1 MLFFQPSDFIPPL
14 DFVSWTKELSAST
27 SYEKKLKFRG
37 LEEKHNLGVEGW
49 VEFRWGEVRH
59 EHEQYERR
67 QKRMGILL

>member
-37 LEEKHNLGVEGW
+37 WDLAKFIKLVNANS
-49 VEFRWGEVRH
+49 
-59 EHEQYERR
+59 
-67 QKRMGILL
+67 MILYIHWNIRDHIYL